1 MIQLSGAGKRYGH
14 KLLFEEADWLITPES
29 RLGLVGAN
37 GTGKTTVMKI
47 LAGLETLDYGSISR
61 AKGIS
66 AGYLPQDGLTLSG
79 RSVFA
84 ECMSVFDELHAV
96 EKEME
101 SLTHQMAE
109 LDHTSAEYAEVADR
123 YQKLEHEFRARD
135 GYTLEA
141 EVGKVLTGLG
151 FDREDWSRQTE
162 EFSGGWQMR
171 VALAKLLLQKPNLL
185 LLDEPTNHLDLEA
198 RNWLEEYL
206 VSYPYAYVLISHD
219 RYFLDVTVKR
229 IVEIWNKRLH
239 FYAGNYDQYLAA
251 KTARREQLE
260 SAYKTQRERIEQLE
274 VFINRF
280 RYQATKAKQVQ
291 SRIKELERIERIEI
305 PEEEKTVHF
314 SFPQPKPSGRIVA
327 EFINVAKSYQKSP
340 HNENRPST
348 SSGQA
353 VVWGTRG
360 ANEHLV
366 FANVNFMIERG
377 ERIALV
383 GVNGAGKS
391 TLIKLL
397 AGQETLTAGEYKLG
411 HEVQPDYFAQDQYK
425 ELDPEARILD
435 DLGELSPSSTQTQL
449 RSLLGCFL
457 FSGDD
462 VFKRIGVL
470 SGGERNR
477 YALLKMLLHPANFLL
492 LDEPTNHLDMRAK
505 DVLLE
510 ALMKYT
516 GTVVFVSHDR
526 YFIDKLAT
534 RVFEIGD
541 GKVELY
547 PGNYEDYLWR
557 KNQQPVASSQ
567 LPVSSQFSV
576 PSSQVENHKE
586 RRRTTVQGGNTQQ
599 TAAFQNELIGELS
612 ATHSSMSQAK
622 QSRKGQAAESAAAPS
637 NGNSPEPG
645 TAETKPKRLN
655 PIKRKQMQDR
665 LSDVEEEITRMEAAI
680 ALCETRLQT
689 FVSAAETQRQTQ
701 ELAARKSDLQ
711 DLMKEWEELSEA
723 LA

>member
-1 MIQLSGAGKRYGH
+1 MIQLSSAGKRYGH
-14 KLLFEEADWLITPES
+14 KLLFEDADWLITPES
-29 RLGLVGAN
+29 RVGLVGAN
-37 GTGKTTVMKI
+37 GTGKSTVMKI
-47 LAGLETLDYGSISR
+47 LAGLETLDYGQISR
-61 AKGIS
+61 AKGTS

-79 RSVFA
+79 RSIFD
-84 ECMSVFDELHAV
+84 ECLSVFDDLHAI

-101 SLTHQMAE
+101 SLTRSMSE
-109 LDHTSAEYAEVADR
+109 LDHTSSEYADVADR

-151 FDREDWSRQTE
+151 FNRNDWTRQTE

-171 VALAKLLLQKPNLL
+171 IALAKLLLQKPNLL

-206 VSYPYAYVLISHD
+206 GSYPYAFVLISHD
-219 RYFLDVTVKR
+219 RYFLDVTVDR
-229 IVEIWNKRLH
+229 IVEIWNKKLH
-239 FYAGNYDQYLAA
+239 SYVGNYDQYLSAKAA
-251 KTARREQLE
+251 RKEQLE
-260 SAYKTQRERIEQLE
+260 SAYKTQRDRIEQLE

-280 RYQATKAKQVQ
+280 RYTATKAKQVQ
-291 SRIKELERIERIEI
+291 SRIKELEKIERIEI

-327 EFINVAKSYQKSP
+327 EFKDVAKSYRTGKQTQVQCGAGAPAREKP
-340 HNENRPST
+340 VAENA
-348 SSGQA
+348 SSDRTGATQA
-353 VVWGTRG
+353 
-360 ANEHLV
+360 AASEHKV
-366 FANVNFMIERG
+366 FAGVNFMIERG

-397 AGQETLTAGEYKLG
+397 AQTEPLTAGEYKLG
-411 HEVQPDYFAQDQYK
+411 HEVHLDYFAQDQYK

-510 ALMKYT
+510 ALEKYT

-534 RVFEIGD
+534 RIFEIGD

-557 KNQQPVASSQ
+557 KQGGAAKQTATIENELVGELFKSGAVTPAHQKLASSSN
-567 LPVSSQFSV
+567 SSARSGVTSTQ
-576 PSSQVENHKE
+576 PAGPTN
-586 RRRTTVQGGNTQQ
+586 GGTPIPTQ
-599 TAAFQNELIGELS
+599 
-612 ATHSSMSQAK
+612 
-622 QSRKGQAAESAAAPS
+622 
-637 NGNSPEPG
+637 PEARGP
-645 TAETKPKRLN
+645 RLN
-655 PIKRKQMQDR
+655 PIKRKKLEDR
-665 LSDVEEEITRMEAAI
+665 LREVEEEISRMESAI
-680 ALCETRLQT
+680 ALCETQLQS
-689 FVSAAETQRQTQ
+689 FVSAEETQRQTHA
-701 ELAARKSDLQ
+701 LATHKSDLRN
-711 DLMKEWEELSEA
+711 LMNEWEELSGSLETA
-723 LA
+723 G

>member
-1 MIQLSGAGKRYGH
+1 MIQLSAAGKRYGH
-14 KLLFEEADWLITPES
+14 KLLFEGADWLITPES
-29 RLGLVGAN
+29 RIGLVGAN
-37 GTGKTTVMKI
+37 GTGKSTIMKI

-66 AGYLPQDGLTLSG
+66 AGYLPQDGLVLTG
-79 RSVFA
+79 RSIFA
-84 ECMSVFDELHAV
+84 ECMSVFDELHAI
-96 EKEME
+96 EEEME
-101 SLTHQMAE
+101 SLTHSMSE
-109 LDHTSAEYAEVADR
+109 LDHTSAEYSDVADR
-123 YQKLEHEFRARD
+123 YQQLEHEFRARD

-151 FDREDWSRQTE
+151 FRRDDWTRQTE

-171 VALAKLLLQKPNLL
+171 IALAKLLLQKPNLL

-198 RNWLEEYL
+198 RNWLEDYL
-206 VSYPYAYVLISHD
+206 GSYPYAYVLISHD

-239 FYAGNYDQYLAA
+239 TYAGNYDQYLAA
-251 KTARREQLE
+251 KTLRKEQLE
-260 SAYKTQRERIEQLE
+260 AAYKTQRERIEQLE

-280 RYQATKAKQVQ
+280 RYTATKAKQVQ
-291 SRIKELERIERIEI
+291 SRIKELAKMERIEI

-327 EFINVAKSYQKSP
+327 EFANVAKSY
-340 HNENRPST
+340 EC
-348 SSGQA
+348 
-353 VVWGTRG
+353 G
-360 ANEHLV
+360 ADIPVRAV

-377 ERIALV
+377 ERVALV

-397 AGQETLTAGEYKLG
+397 AGQEPLTAGEFKLG
-411 HEVQPDYFAQDQYK
+411 HNVEPDYFAQDQYK

-435 DLGELSPSSTQTQL
+435 DLGEMSPASTQTQL

-477 YALLKMLLHPANFLL
+477 YALLRMLLHPANFLL
-492 LDEPTNHLDMRAK
+492 LDEPTNHLDLRAK

-510 ALMKYT
+510 ALIKYS

-534 RVFEIGD
+534 SVFEIGD
-541 GKVELY
+541 GKVEIY

-557 KNQQPVASSQ
+557 K
-567 LPVSSQFSV
+567 
-576 PSSQVENHKE
+576 
-586 RRRTTVQGGNTQQ
+586 QGGAFEQ
-599 TAAFQNELIGELS
+599 TAAIENDLVGERAANRPSPDRTPTNS
-612 ATHSSMSQAK
+612 AKEKSK
-622 QSRKGQAAESAAAPS
+622 VAADPTNGDAPS
-637 NGNSPEPG
+637 ADAADSK
-645 TAETKPKRLN
+645 ARRLN
-655 PIKRKQMQDR
+655 PIKRRQMEDR
-665 LSDVEEEITRMEAAI
+665 LHEIEEAITRAEAAI
-680 ALCETRLQT
+680 AMCETQLQS
-689 FVSAAETQRQTQ
+689 FVSAEETQSLTH
-701 ELAARKSDLQ
+701 ELAVRKSDLQ
-711 DLMKEWEELSEA
+711 NLMNEWEELSGA
-723 LA
+723 LG

>member
-1 MIQLSGAGKRYGH
+1 MIQLSSAGKRYGH
-14 KLLFEEADWLITPES
+14 KLLFEDANWLITPES
-29 RLGLVGAN
+29 RVGLVGAN
-37 GTGKTTVMKI
+37 GTGKSTVMKV

-79 RSVFA
+79 RSIFD
-84 ECMSVFDELHAV
+84 ECMSVFDELHAM

-101 SLTHQMAE
+101 ALAHSMSV
-109 LDHTSAEYAEVADR
+109 LDHTGQEYADVADR
-123 YQKLEHEFRARD
+123 YQRLEHEFRARD

-151 FDREDWSRQTE
+151 FHRDDWARQTE

-171 VALAKLLLQKPNLL
+171 IALAKLLLQKPNLL

-206 VSYPYAYVLISHD
+206 ASYPYACVLISHD
-219 RYFLDVTVKR
+219 RYFLDVTVDR
-229 IVEIWNKRLH
+229 IVEIWNKELH

-251 KTARREQLE
+251 KIARKEQLE
-260 SAYKTQRERIEQLE
+260 SAYKTQRDRIEQLE

-280 RYQATKAKQVQ
+280 RYTATKAKQVQ
-291 SRIKELERIERIEI
+291 SRIKELDKIERIQI
-305 PEEEKTVHF
+305 PDEEKVVHF

-327 EFINVAKSYQKSP
+327 EFANVAKSYGDP
-340 HNENRPST
+340 GPT
-348 SSGQA
+348 
-353 VVWGTRG
+353 
-360 ANEHLV
+360 EHKV
-366 FANVNFMIERG
+366 FANANFMIERG

-397 AGQETLTAGEYKLG
+397 ARTEPLSAGEYKLG
-411 HEVQPDYFAQDQYK
+411 HDVQVDYFAQDQYK

-435 DLGELSPSSTQTQL
+435 DLGELSPSSTQTHL

-492 LDEPTNHLDMRAK
+492 LDEPTNHLDLRAK

-526 YFIDKLAT
+526 YFIDNLAT
-534 RVFEIGD
+534 RVFEIGE

-557 KNQQPVASSQ
+557 KQGGAAKQTATIQ
-567 LPVSSQFSV
+567 KDLATA
-576 PSSQVENHKE
+576 KTAD
-586 RRRTTVQGGNTQQ
+586 RTTEEVK
-599 TAAFQNELIGELS
+599 TAVP
-612 ATHSSMSQAK
+612 T
-622 QSRKGQAAESAAAPS
+622 
-637 NGNSPEPG
+637 NGNAPPADSSDAKG
-645 TAETKPKRLN
+645 KRLN
-655 PIKRKQMQDR
+655 PIKRQHMQGR
-665 LSDVEEEITRMEAAI
+665 LREIEQEITKTEAAI
-680 ALCETRLQT
+680 AVSEGQLQS
-689 FVSAAETQRQTQ
+689 FVSAEDTQRQTQ
-701 ELAARKSDLQ
+701 ELATRKNDLR

>member
-1 MIQLSGAGKRYGH
+1 MIQLSSAGKRYGH
-14 KLLFEEADWLITPES
+14 KLLFEDADWLITPES
-29 RLGLVGAN
+29 RVGLVGAN
-37 GTGKTTVMKI
+37 GTGKSTVMKI
-47 LAGLETLDYGSISR
+47 LSGLETLDYGSISR
-61 AKGIS
+61 TKGIS

-79 RSVFA
+79 RSIFA
-84 ECMSVFDELHAV
+84 ECMSVFDELHAM
-96 EKEME
+96 EREME
-101 SLTHQMAE
+101 SLTHSMSE
-109 LDHTSAEYAEVADR
+109 LDHTGQEYADVADR
-123 YQKLEHEFRARD
+123 YQRLEHEFRARD

-151 FDREDWSRQTE
+151 FHRDDWARQTE

-171 VALAKLLLQKPNLL
+171 IALAKLLLQKPNLL

-206 VSYPYAYVLISHD
+206 GSYPYAFVLISHD
-219 RYFLDVTVKR
+219 RYFLDVTVDR
-229 IVEIWNKRLH
+229 IVEIWNKKLH
-239 FYAGNYDQYLAA
+239 SYVGNYDQYLAA
-251 KTARREQLE
+251 KTARKEQLE
-260 SAYKTQRERIEQLE
+260 SAYKTQRDRIEQLE

-280 RYQATKAKQVQ
+280 RYTATKAKQVQ
-291 SRIKELERIERIEI
+291 SRIKELDKIERVEI
-305 PEEEKTVHF
+305 PEEEKVVHF

-327 EFINVAKSYQKSP
+327 EFADVAKSYGDPGPNDHK
-340 HNENRPST
+340 
-348 SSGQA
+348 
-353 VVWGTRG
+353 
-360 ANEHLV
+360 V

-397 AGQETLTAGEYKLG
+397 AGTEPLSAGEYKLG

-425 ELDPEARILD
+425 ELAPEARILD
-435 DLGELSPSSTQTQL
+435 DLGELSPSSTQTHL

-492 LDEPTNHLDMRAK
+492 LDEPTNHLDIRAK

-510 ALMKYT
+510 ALMRYT

-557 KNQQPVASSQ
+557 K
-567 LPVSSQFSV
+567 
-576 PSSQVENHKE
+576 
-586 RRRTTVQGGNTQQ
+586 QGGAVKQ
-599 TAAFQNELIGELS
+599 TAALQNELVGELS
-612 ATHSSMSQAK
+612 AVRSAATRPSASHSSANYASPNHSSASQALAHEIK
-622 QSRKGQAAESAAAPS
+622 EQSSSSAAPT
-637 NGNSPEPG
+637 NGNAPKPESG
-645 TAETKPKRLN
+645 DSKAKRLN

-665 LSDVEEEITRMEAAI
+665 LREIEEEIARVEAAI
-680 ALCETRLQT
+680 ALYETQLQS
-689 FVSAAETQRQTQ
+689 FVSAEETQRQTQ
-701 ELAARKSDLQ
+701 ELAMRKSDLQ
-711 DLMKEWEELSEA
+711 ELMKEWEEISGVLS
-723 LA
+723 

>member
-1 MIQLSGAGKRYGH
+1 
-14 KLLFEEADWLITPES
+14 
-29 RLGLVGAN
+29 
-37 GTGKTTVMKI
+37 
-47 LAGLETLDYGSISR
+47 
-61 AKGIS
+61 
-66 AGYLPQDGLTLSG
+66 
-79 RSVFA
+79 
-84 ECMSVFDELHAV
+84 MSVFSRLQGLER
-96 EKEME
+96 EREQ
-101 SLTHQMAE
+101 LTSSMAE
-109 LDHTSAEYAEVADR
+109 LDHTSAEYDQVAER
-123 YQKLEHEFRARD
+123 YHRIQHEFRTHD
-135 GYTLEA
+135 GYAIEA
-141 EVGKVLTGLG
+141 QVGTVLGGLG
-151 FDREDWSRQTE
+151 FRPEDWYRETD

-171 VALAKLLLQKPNLL
+171 IALAKLLLEKPNLL

-206 VSYPYAYVLISHD
+206 TEYPYAFVLISHD
-219 RYFLDVTVKR
+219 RYFLDVTVNK
-229 IVEIWNKRLH
+229 IAEIWNKRLH
-239 FYAGNYDQYLAA
+239 FYPGDYEKYLQQ
-251 KTARREQLE
+251 KTERQEQLE
-260 SAYKTQRERIEQLE
+260 AAYRTQRERIEQLE

-291 SRIKELERIERIEI
+291 SRIKELEKIERIEI

-327 EFINVAKSYQKSP
+327 EFSNVAKSYGD
-340 HNENRPST
+340 H
-348 SSGQA
+348 A
-353 VVWGTRG
+353 
-360 ANEHLV
+360 V
-366 FANVNFMIERG
+366 FAGVNFMIERG

-397 AGQETLTAGEYKLG
+397 ASAETLSAGEYKLG

-435 DLGELSPSSTQTQL
+435 DLGELAPASTQTEL

-492 LDEPTNHLDMRAK
+492 LDEPTNHLDLRAK

-526 YFIDKLAT
+526 YFIDNLAT

-541 GKVELY
+541 GKVEIY

-557 KNQQPVASSQ
+557 KQQRGTVPAGTPQNGSVPTTARSSI
-567 LPVSSQFSV
+567 LPVNSV
-576 PSSQVENHKE
+576 PVNGDRAPGADS
-586 RRRTTVQGGNTQQ
+586 
-599 TAAFQNELIGELS
+599 GE
-612 ATHSSMSQAK
+612 AK
-622 QSRKGQAAESAAAPS
+622 G
-637 NGNSPEPG
+637 
-645 TAETKPKRLN
+645 KRVN

-665 LSDVEEEITRMEAAI
+665 LHEIEEEIARAEAAI
-680 ALCETRLQT
+680 VVSETALQN
-689 FVSAAETQRQTQ
+689 FVSPEETQRQ
-701 ELAARKSDLQ
+701 AAEHNRSKGQLQ
-711 DLMKEWEELSEA
+711 NLMNQWEELSQSLEE
-723 LA
+723 